1 MISVIICT
9 YNPEVRL
16 IKRAI
21 HSVLQ
26 QNTSLE
32 FELIIVDN
40 CSSNNFLN
48 HIEIENLFNNNV
60 RVLKESKQGLAYARI
75 KGIVN
80 AKYEII
86 VFVDDDNELSNDYI
100 NNVALLF
107 TKYPKVKIWGAG
119 IINVEFIDG
128 ARSWV
133 KKYMMDFFQN
143 RNLSETLIGNKE
155 GWSSFYPVGSGMVI
169 EKEAFNIYLDSYN
182 SGQLSATG
190 RKGNSLASG
199 EDSQIIWTVIK
210 SGYWVGSSPLLK
222 LSHIIPKK
230 RTTFSYLKRL
240 NFNLSYSFYNSYY
253 EVFGKNLNE
262 KETMN
267 FKSYIFLFFGALRAG
282 KLNLN
287 DVFKIYNIRKMWFDG
302 YKVFLK
308 QLK

>member
-100 NNVALLF
+100 NNVEL
-107 TKYPKVKIWGAG
+107 
-119 IINVEFIDG
+119 
-128 ARSWV
+128 
-133 KKYMMDFFQN
+133 
-143 RNLSETLIGNKE
+143 
-155 GWSSFYPVGSGMVI
+155 
-169 EKEAFNIYLDSYN
+169 
-182 SGQLSATG
+182 
-190 RKGNSLASG
+190 
-199 EDSQIIWTVIK
+199 
-210 SGYWVGSSPLLK
+210 
-222 LSHIIPKK
+222 
-230 RTTFSYLKRL
+230 
-240 NFNLSYSFYNSYY
+240 
-253 EVFGKNLNE
+253 
-262 KETMN
+262 
-267 FKSYIFLFFGALRAG
+267 
-282 KLNLN
+282 
-287 DVFKIYNIRKMWFDG
+287 
-302 YKVFLK
+302 
-308 QLK
+308 